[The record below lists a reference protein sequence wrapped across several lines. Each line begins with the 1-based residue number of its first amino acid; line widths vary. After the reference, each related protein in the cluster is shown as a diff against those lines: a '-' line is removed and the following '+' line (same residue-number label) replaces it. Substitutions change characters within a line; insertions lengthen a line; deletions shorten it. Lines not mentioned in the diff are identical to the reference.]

1 MHSLI
6 KGVKGDGKCICF
18 WIDKWF
24 GDIPLMFKWPR
35 VFALEKCKDCN
46 VADRFSGQ
54 GVEFNLSWRWSRS
67 PSSPDELAE
76 MVDAGEALS
85 GVSLSSVRD
94 RWRWDP
100 DDSGVFSTKS
110 FKLLMTEG
118 SNEEVIFSFKDCGWV
133 PYKCKIFIWRAVL
146 DKIPT
151 RQALLRRNIAIE
163 SDVCILCGEA
173 SESVDHLFSGCS
185 ITTAVWNRFVEWAK
199 LPPFFAFSFLDIM
212 DLHKGTV
219 GNQKAKE
226 LVRGLVMVI
235 CWTIWKYRNDKIFDN
250 GSGESENIFK
260 EARALGYFW
269 FKCRSKFRNLVW
281 SDWCNHP
288 MYML

>member
-1 MHSLI
+1 
-6 KGVKGDGKCICF
+6 
-18 WIDKWF
+18 
-24 GDIPLMFKWPR
+24 
-35 VFALEKCKDCN
+35 
-46 VADRFSGQ
+46 
-54 GVEFNLSWRWSRS
+54 
-67 PSSPDELAE
+67 
-76 MVDAGEALS
+76 MVDAGEAFS

-118 SNEEVIFSFKDCGWV
+118 SNEEVIFSFKGCGWV

-151 RQALLRRNIAIE
+151 RQALLRGNIAIE

-199 LPPFFAFSFLDIM
+199 LPPFSAFSFLDIM

-260 EARALGYFW
+260 EARVLGYFW
-269 FKCRSKFRNLVW
+269 FKCRSKFRNLAW
-281 SDWCNHP
+281 SDWCNYP